1 MSALSVTAVD
11 GPRIAALPDPPDN
24 GATVVPLFER
34 HAVPAGE
41 PMVHRPALLERLSS
55 AGRVTVVSAPGAS
68 GKTCLVRAW
77 IVAEGLAR
85 HAGWVTVT
93 PGERDDQRL
102 WRSAIDALAGIAG
115 GEKPADVGPALGGE
129 LIVERLLSGLRALR
143 HPAVLVIDDLHE
155 LKSAEAQAQLER
167 FLSRLP
173 AQLRVVLLTR
183 AAMGPGL
190 HRLRLTGALTEL
202 GAADLR
208 FSPQETRE
216 LLDATGVTL
225 SDAGVAVL
233 HERSEGWAGGLR
245 LAAAQVATHPDP
257 ERFVREFSGSE
268 RTVAGYLRAEVL
280 ERMPPEVRDL
290 LLRTS
295 VLDRVSGPLADALA
309 GASAS
314 LRVLQDLDDSG
325 AFVTAVDVGRSWFRY
340 HPMLADV
347 LRLELRRMNPT
358 LISTLHRVAGQW
370 HEQHGDIVGAIQ
382 HAQAAGDSG
391 HAAQLLAD
399 NQLTLM
405 LDGKAAAARDRL
417 GAFTADALTSDAEL
431 ALASAM
437 AHAFDGLYEE
447 TAVDIA
453 VAEQLAPSLAD
464 CRRLRFA
471 LRLAT
476 ARLWLARLRG
486 DADAASEAFRLV
498 ESALSAQP
506 PGKRAGSGLER
517 AMALL
522 NLGIAEVGALRLDEG
537 RDHLE
542 QALGLARRLGRPY
555 LEMSCL
561 AYLALAAAHSGRPVS
576 EVRGPAEQAV
586 SIAEAHGWE
595 RRHDAAA
602 PLAVGGMALVWL
614 GRFAEGAQWLDRAQ
628 HALTAGRAAAIEVL
642 LHDARA
648 LLFLAQRRLDEAHAC
663 LREADGP
670 QRALPG
676 DHPLRLDLRARA
688 LRAALEA
695 GDTAAVRAALADMP
709 QEERSRPEMR
719 LVAAALERSEGCPE
733 HVLRELTAVVE
744 RSVPAVF
751 PVPAAIE
758 ARLLDATAHDQLG
771 GAAAAGASLGRA
783 LELAEP
789 DGVVLPFALVGVRE
803 LLEGHRGRRTAHPAL
818 LANIVDMLAGGS
830 VQPETGPLSE
840 ALSEAEL
847 RVIRYLPSNLKAP
860 EIAAELC
867 VSANTVRTHLRH
879 IYSKLDAH
887 TRTEA
892 VTRARRLGLLAPSGL
907 AR

>member
-1 MSALSVTAVD
+1 MSALPVTAVD
-11 GPRIAALPDPPDN
+11 RPRIAALPDPPADN
-24 GATVVPLFER
+24 GATVVPLFKG
-34 HAVPAGE
+34 HAEPAGE

-77 IVAEGLAR
+77 IAEEGLAR
-85 HAGWVTVT
+85 HAGWATVM
-93 PGERDDQRL
+93 PGERDEQRF
-102 WRSAIDALAGIAG
+102 WRSVTDALADIADG
-115 GEKPADVGPALGGE
+115 DELANGPVLSGE

-143 HPAVLVIDDLHE
+143 QPGVLVIEDLHE
-155 LKSAEAQAQLER
+155 LKSAEAQAQLEH
-167 FLSRLP
+167 FLTRLP

-202 GAADLR
+202 RAADLR

-225 SDAGVAVL
+225 SDADVAVL

-245 LAAAQVATHPDP
+245 LAAAQLAAHPDP

-280 ERMPPEVRDL
+280 ERLPPEVRDL

-325 AFVTAVDVGRSWFRY
+325 AFVTALDVGRSWFRY

-347 LRLELRRMNPT
+347 LRLELRRANPT
-358 LISTLHRVAGQW
+358 LTSTLHRVAGQW
-370 HEQHGDIVGAIQ
+370 HEQHGDIVGGIR
-382 HAQAAGDSG
+382 HAQAAGDSA
-391 HAAQLLAD
+391 HAVQLLAD
-399 NQLTLM
+399 NQLALM
-405 LDGKAAAARDRL
+405 LEGRVAAVRDRL
-417 GAFTADALTSDAEL
+417 DAFSADAATSDAEL
-431 ALASAM
+431 ALASAT
-437 AHAFDGLYEE
+437 AHAFDGLDDE
-447 TAVDIA
+447 TAAQLA
-453 VAEQLAPSLAD
+453 VAEQLASTLPD
-464 CRRLRFA
+464 GRRLRFA

-476 ARLWLARLRG
+476 AKLWLARLRG
-486 DADAASEAFRLV
+486 DAHAASEAFRSV
-498 ESALSAQP
+498 EAAVAAQAP
-506 PGKRAGSGLER
+506 SERTGSGLER

-522 NLGIAEVGALRLDEG
+522 NLGIAELAALRLDEG
-537 RDHLE
+537 RRHLE
-542 QALGLARRLGRPY
+542 QALGLARRIGRPY

-561 AYLALAAAHSGRPVS
+561 AYLGLAAAHSGRPVC

-586 SIAEAHGWE
+586 SIAEEHGWDSH
-595 RRHDAAA
+595 HDAAA
-602 PLAVGGMALVWL
+602 PFAVGGMALVWL
-614 GRFAEGAQWLDRAQ
+614 GRFAEAAQWLDRAQ

-648 LLFLAQRRLDEAHAC
+648 LLFLGDRRLDEVRAC
-663 LREADGP
+663 FRATEEP

-676 DHPLRLDLRARA
+676 GHPLRLDLRARA
-688 LRAALEA
+688 LRAALEL
-695 GDTAAVRAALADMP
+695 GDSAAVRAALADMP
-709 QEERSRPEMR
+709 QEERGRPEMR
-719 LVAAALERSEGCPE
+719 LAAAALDCSEGRPD
-733 HVLRELTAVVE
+733 HALRELTGVVE
-744 RSVPAVF
+744 CSVPAVF
-751 PVPAAIE
+751 PAPAAIE
-758 ARLLDATAHDQLG
+758 ARLLEASAHDQLG
-771 GAAAAGASLGRA
+771 DAAAAGASLGRA

-803 LLEGHRGRRTAHPAL
+803 LLERHRGRRTAHPAL
-818 LANIVDMLAGGS
+818 LANIVDMLAGGC
-830 VQPETGPLSE
+830 VQPETGPLRE
-840 ALSEAEL
+840 ALSDAEL
-847 RVIRYLPSNLKAP
+847 RVIRFLPSNLKAP

-867 VSANTVRTHLRH
+867 VSPNTVRTHLRH
-879 IYSKLDAH
+879 IYAKLDAH
-887 TRTEA
+887 TRSEA